1 MAKTKRTTKRKAS
14 AQSPPRKSGVY
25 RGKLTKTGNSLG
37 FRFESPL
44 FRSHPEFNGNV
55 EAHVIAP
62 GRLLVVASAE
72 SAGRVPLEDPVL
84 ASFLGLLALDI
95 ERNPQRIRPLD
106 ERVGARIEKLVRR
119 VKVSDDEDLGSGELL

>member
-1 MAKTKRTTKRKAS
+1 MAKVKRTTKGKAS

-62 GRLLVVASAE
+62 GRLLVIASAE

-84 ASFLGLLALDI
+84 ASFLGLLASDI

-106 ERVGARIEKLVRR
+106 ERVGARIEKFVRR